1 MFRAFFV
8 DNGMQTI
15 FCAALLCVASFLYPQ
30 HADAALL
37 YFDPDGAEL
46 HRGDSVK
53 VALRLD
59 TSEEECVNTVSGV
72 IHYDSTINAIDVTR
86 GNSILSL
93 WVEEPVIDE
102 AAHTISFAGGLPG
115 GYCGR
120 IPGDPS
126 LTNVLL
132 EVIFR
137 SPGLQIGGGSD
148 ATTARIWLDES
159 TQALLHDGRATPA
172 PLTTQESNLTLLT
185 VAGGAPQDPWREI
198 VQSDEEPPSDF
209 SITLTKDES
218 AFSGKYFIVFN
229 STDKQSGI
237 DHYEVMEEPFKE
249 FSLFKWGRAD
259 APWHVTESPYVL
271 KDQTL
276 NSTILVKA
284 IDKAGNERLVRLVPD
299 SALRGISQETLL
311 LVFGIAGLGFIGGG
325 VAAYLIWK
333 KRRKSLEIP
342 DSE

>member
-1 MFRAFFV
+1 MFQSFFG
-8 DNGMQTI
+8 DKGIRTA
-15 FCAALLCVASFLYPQ
+15 FCAVVLCASAFLYAHQ
-30 HADAALL
+30 ADAALL
-37 YFDPDGAEL
+37 YFNPDGAEL
-46 HRGDSVK
+46 YRGDSVK

-59 TSEEECVNTVSGV
+59 TDEGECVNTISGV
-72 IHYDSTINAIDVTR
+72 IHYDPTINAIDVTR

-102 AAHTISFAGGLPG
+102 SAHTISFAGGLPG

-148 ATTARIWLDES
+148 AGSARIWLDES
-159 TQALLHDGRATPA
+159 TQALLHDGQATPA
-172 PLTTQESNLTLLT
+172 PLVTQESNLTLLT
-185 VAGGAPQDPWREI
+185 TAGGAPQDPWRDTI
-198 VQSDEEPPSDF
+198 QSDEEPPADF
-209 SITLTKDES
+209 SITLTKDDT

-237 DHYEVMEEPFKE
+237 DHYEVMEEPFEE

-299 SALRGISQETLL
+299 SALRGISQATLL
-311 LVFGIAGLGFIGGG
+311 LVLVIAGLGVIGGAI
-325 VAAYLIWK
+325 AAYFVWR
-333 KRRKSLEIP
+333 KRQRAPEVH
-342 DSE
+342 ETE